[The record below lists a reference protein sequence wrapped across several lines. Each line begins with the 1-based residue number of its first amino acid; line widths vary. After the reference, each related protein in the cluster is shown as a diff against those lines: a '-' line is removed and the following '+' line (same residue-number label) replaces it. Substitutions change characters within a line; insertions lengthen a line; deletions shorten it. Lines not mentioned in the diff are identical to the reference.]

1 MENTKYG
8 RRREGRWTPIWAK
21 AQDTRAN
28 PNSWETY
35 LVRKRWDIGLL
46 WALSVRIMMMIST
59 GPLGIITL
67 THRSSSVL
75 VSPST
80 GTSIASYSLLTKVAT
95 PPRHRACLSRRKIL
109 YLSIL
114 IMDD

>member
-28 PNSWETY
+28 PNSWETH

-46 WALSVRIMMMIST
+46 RALSLRIMMKAFEEKNEWNQGEWSRCDDWT
-59 GPLGIITL
+59 SLGI
-67 THRSSSVL
+67 S
-75 VSPST
+75 
-80 GTSIASYSLLTKVAT
+80 GK
-95 PPRHRACLSRRKIL
+95 
-109 YLSIL
+109 
-114 IMDD
+114 